1 MLKEVNCPACRR
13 LAPWQGNPHRPF
25 CSERCRMHDL
35 GNWASEGYRIAGDP
49 AEPPLAEDDDRDDD
63 TE

>member
-1 MLKEVNCPACRR
+1 M
-13 LAPWQGNPHRPF
+13 Q
-25 CSERCRMHDL
+25 DL

-49 AEPPLAEDDDRDDD
+49 AEPPLAEDEDRDDD